1 MEIKRFLTG
10 MSGEVEK
17 KFVDKIL
24 NSSIYKE
31 VEPYLDPDTSEVDFK
46 ILTNL
51 IDNGGISE
59 SVSGYTTYFT
69 KVEDC
74 AYIMNE
80 TVVNRIFEPD
90 TIIYKENRVILVV
103 ADEVMKITLIP
114 NEDNEEFYESIY
126 IEFINKETLDLI
138 PREILMIPTEV

>member
-1 MEIKRFLTG
+1 MEIERYFGG
-10 MSGEVEK
+10 MNEADKGMIN
-17 KFVDKIL
+17 KIL

-31 VEPYLDPDTSEVDFK
+31 VESYLNPDTSEVDFR
-46 ILTNL
+46 NL
-51 IDNGGISE
+51 IHLIEDGKS
-59 SVSGYTTYFT
+59 SSGYATYFT
-69 KVEDC
+69 KVKDC
-74 AYIMNE
+74 SYIMNE

-114 NEDNEEFYESIY
+114 NKDDEGFYESIY